1 MSTKFSRMVATKK
14 ETLTEAFIANG
25 YTKDRWGHLKR
36 DAQSKDGKTR
46 TYRIVFKPRV
56 IRREVRCGD
65 DWVMLASATWKD
77 AEVVDGKVKGFKRNT
92 FLF

>member
-1 MSTKFSRMVATKK
+1 MATKFSRMVATKK
-14 ETLTEAFIANG
+14 EILTEAFIAIG

-36 DAQSKDGKTR
+36 DAQSNDGKIR

-56 IRREVRCGD
+56 IRREVRCDD
-65 DWVMLASATWKD
+65 DWIMLASATWKD